1 MNAMIITK
9 MKLLVVIFLLAT
21 LNLLQISPTAAEEIE
36 FTYTNSFDSTE
47 QKAVAYIP
55 DSVDRKQ
62 PRPLVVIAHY
72 MGGNRFTARNGGYYP
87 ECDARGWLLV
97 CPELHGRRT
106 PGETSCAALE
116 AQHDLID
123 SIAWMKT
130 RAAVDSSRV
139 YIVGRSMGGMLG
151 ALMAAKYPDIFAAVV
166 AGQGIYDAK
175 WWAETT
181 IPSLRASLEKEC
193 LPYSEATRFD
203 YERRSAAT
211 FARNLAYVPLVLW
224 HGTWDT
230 WVPPEQAEI
239 LLGAVKRYTRF
250 LPEMHFLNCAAHCPQ
265 NYDPKWEF
273 DRLVYYQNICESGFG
288 TPTRFFPELDIVTDE
303 AKPFYWLGITPART
317 DRLARVQASLEGGAV
332 TVRAENVKEASI
344 NLDKVSKLT
353 FFSKFSIRTDTPLR
367 LTIVRGGKQ
376 LFETTQKNGA
386 LPGNLFEK

>member
-1 MNAMIITK
+1 MRLKRLIPAFI
-9 MKLLVVIFLLAT
+9 LAAVFLVHVSL
-21 LNLLQISPTAAEEIE
+21 TAAEEIE
-36 FTYTNSFDSTE
+36 FTYTNSFDRTE

-87 ECDARGWLLV
+87 ECDSRGWLLV

-123 SIAWMKT
+123 SIAWMKA
-130 RAAVDSSRV
+130 RCSVDSSRV

-151 ALMAAKYPDIFAAVV
+151 ALMAAKYPDVFAAVV

-175 WWAETT
+175 RWTETT

-224 HGTWDT
+224 HGAIDT
-230 WVPPEQAEI
+230 WVPPEQADI
-239 LLGAVKRYTRF
+239 LLAAVKRHTRF

-273 DRLVYYQNICESGFG
+273 DRLVYYQNVCEAGFG
-288 TPTRFFPELDIVTDE
+288 VPTRFFPNLDIVTDE

-317 DRLARVQASLEGGAV
+317 DRLARVRASLEGGAV
-332 TVRAENVKEASI
+332 TVSAKNTREIVIDIDRVSI
-344 NLDKVSKLT
+344 LVSCSAYAVT
-353 FFSKFSIRTDTPLR
+353 SDGSLR
-367 LTIVRGGKQ
+367 LSFVKGGRAV
-376 LFETTQKNGA
+376 FETEKKKGT
-386 LPGNLFEK
+386 LPEGLFKR